1 MTYTQAALL
10 AVVATA
16 VLDLFVLRTRLLTR
30 KAFWTAYAII
40 VFFQLVTN
48 GILTGRGIV
57 FYDGDAITGSTST
70 AGQQP
75 TLLGDGRIVFAPLED
90 LLFGFALVVQ
100 TLAWWV
106 WWGRRLDSSGRLSGS
121 RSSRPSRSRSTRR
134 SGRAPTG
141 R

>member
-10 AVVATA
+10 AVAGTI
-16 VLDLFVLRTRLLTR
+16 VLDLVVLRTRLLAR
-30 KAFWTAYAII
+30 KAFWVSYAIV

-57 FYDGDAITGSTST
+57 FYDGDVITGSSSR
-70 AGQQP
+70 AGETP
-75 TLLGDGRIVFAPLED
+75 TLLGDGRVVFAPLED

-106 WWGRRLDSSGRLSGS
+106 WWGRRLSSAG
-121 RSSRPSRSRSTRR
+121 SSRP
-134 SGRAPTG
+134 
-141 R
+141 

>member
-10 AVVATA
+10 GVAATV

-30 KAFWTAYAII
+30 KAFWTAYAIV

-48 GILTGRGIV
+48 GILTGLDIV
-57 FYDGDAITGSTST
+57 TYDPGTI
-70 AGQQP
+70 
-75 TLLGDGRIVFAPLED
+75 LGLRIVFAPVED

-106 WWGRRLDSSGRLSGS
+106 WWGRRLSSGG
-121 RSSRPSRSRSTRR
+121 SSRP
-134 SGRAPTG
+134 
-141 R
+141 